1 MAFVDS
7 NKKIEMDEILLEKK
21 TNLTGNVIF
30 GLIWRVALDCHI
42 FGYLDKIVNIYLK
55 KLKMI
60 KLI

>member
-1 MAFVDS
+1 MDS

-30 GLIWRVALDCHI
+30 GLIWRVALVCHI
-42 FGYLDKIVNIYLK
+42 FGDFEEI
-55 KLKMI
+55 KMI